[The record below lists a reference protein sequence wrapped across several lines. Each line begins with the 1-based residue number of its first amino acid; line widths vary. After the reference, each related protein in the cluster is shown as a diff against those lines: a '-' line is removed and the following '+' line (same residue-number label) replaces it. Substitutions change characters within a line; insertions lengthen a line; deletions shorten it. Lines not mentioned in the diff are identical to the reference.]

1 MGSKK
6 YEWHKVAAGVAEL
19 KWSPG
24 EISEVEADGKK
35 ICVARWNDQWF
46 GFSNTCPHAGA
57 PMTDAFVSGQCQ
69 VVCPVH
75 HLKFNLKNGG
85 RDVNGEGYTLKIYPV
100 EIREDGIYVGLEE
113 AGKGFFSKW
122 F

>member
-1 MGSKK
+1 MGAKK
-6 YEWHKVAAGVAEL
+6 YAWYKVAADVAEL
-19 KWSPG
+19 RWTPG
-24 EISEVEADGKK
+24 EIAEVEADGKK
-35 ICVARWNDQWF
+35 LCVARWQDQWF
-46 GFSNTCPHAGA
+46 GFAHSCPHAGA
-57 PMTDAFVSGQCQ
+57 PMTDAYVSGGCQ

-85 RDVNGEGYTLKIYPV
+85 RDVNGEGYTLRTYPV
-100 EIREDGIYVGLEE
+100 EIREDGIYVGMEE